1 MRIFAKSPLNF
12 LKRRMKSRPDVE
24 PVAFK
29 PNRARLFIKF
39 LIIFVPVFVI
49 SAGTGLQIVSNHETR
64 NSQNLLSARI
74 GNQVARLSVAIAQNL
89 SGDGLMSSHSL
100 VSTLL
105 SDRAIQ
111 CAELRAGTKLV
122 TAVPASIGCKGQE
135 RYGSINLPIDA
146 QYKLT
151 VYFNDKEV
159 KAARQSRNEFILAAL
174 AVGLLLSITASF
186 FGFRWTVGQPV
197 GSLLNAINRSATGDT
212 AVRIDIERDDE
223 LGTVIKAFNN
233 MQSTLQENAENIQ
246 SHVQDLEELAR
257 IDTLTKIGNRL
268 MFSETLE
275 QKVQTATRAHPVA
288 LLLIDL
294 DGFKEINDGF
304 GHPTGDQLLQKIA
317 DRLKTFTGP
326 SDILVRLGG
335 DEFAII
341 HEFKSYMS
349 LQELSEKLLDKIGCP
364 YSLDNNLVSIKS
376 SIGITIIPN
385 DARDA
390 EGALTAADIA
400 LYSAKASGKNQF
412 CFFDRTAA
420 EQFREYSELK
430 QDLKI
435 AVENNEFQ
443 LHYQPIIE
451 KETGTTLRFEALIRW
466 DHPTRGRISPAVFIP
481 LAEETNTIID
491 IGNWVLRTACLE
503 AARWPENVSISV
515 NLSARQFMLEDLDEI
530 VRSALLESGLPGS
543 RLQLEIT
550 ETVFL
555 SENYDAIEKLN
566 QFRKLGCKIALDD
579 FGTGFSSLSQLIHLP
594 IDTLKIDRAFVET
607 IESNPKSL
615 AIIKAIVEMS
625 NELGIFVTAEGVETL
640 SQLRKL
646 SLIGCNGFQGYL
658 ISKPVP
664 SGELETL
671 LDVKQ
676 YGLLNDAEA
685 A

>member
-1 MRIFAKSPLNF
+1 MFTPTKKSPSF
-12 LKRRMKSRPDVE
+12 WKRQTPSRQDAETVG
-24 PVAFK
+24 FK
-29 PNRARLFIKF
+29 PYRARLFIKF
-39 LIIFVPVFVI
+39 LIIFIPVFVI

-64 NSQNLLSARI
+64 ISQNLLSARI
-74 GNQVARLSVAIAQNL
+74 GNQVARLSAAIAQNL
-89 SGDGLMSSHSL
+89 AENGLMSSQSL
-100 VSTLL
+100 ISTLL

-122 TAVPASIGCKGQE
+122 AAVPARIGCKGQE
-135 RYGSINLPIDA
+135 RYGTVKLPVDA
-146 QYKLT
+146 QHDLI
-151 VYFNDKEV
+151 VYFNDEEV
-159 KAARQSRNEFILAAL
+159 VAARQSRNEFILAAL

-257 IDTLTKIGNRL
+257 IDTLTRIGNRL
-268 MFSETLE
+268 MFRETLE
-275 QKVQTATRAHPVA
+275 ERVQTATREHPVA

-294 DGFKEINDGF
+294 DGFKEVNDGF

-317 DRLKTFTGP
+317 ERLKSFAET
-326 SDILVRLGG
+326 SDVLVRLGG

-349 LQELSEKLLDKIGCP
+349 LQDLCEKLLHKIGSP
-364 YSLDNNLVSIKS
+364 YSLDDNLVSIKC

-385 DARDA
+385 DARNA
-390 EGALTAADIA
+390 EEALTAADIA

-412 CFFDRTAA
+412 FFYDRKAA
-420 EQFREYSELK
+420 EQFRDYSELK
-430 QDLKI
+430 QDLKLAI
-435 AVENNEFQ
+435 ERNEFQ
-443 LHYQPIIE
+443 LCYQPIIE
-451 KETGTTLRFEALIRW
+451 NKTGSTLRFEALIRW
-466 DHPTRGRISPAVFIP
+466 EHPTRGPISPAVFIP

-503 AARWPENVSISV
+503 AAKWPEHISISV
-515 NLSARQFMLEDLDEI
+515 NLSAKQFMLDDLEEI
-530 VRSALLESGLPGS
+530 VKSALVESGLSSS

-566 QFRKLGCKIALDD
+566 QFRKLGCTIALDD

-625 NELGIFVTAEGVETL
+625 NELDIIVTAEGVETEN
-640 SQLRKL
+640 QLKKL
-646 SLIGCNGFQGYL
+646 SHIGCSSFQGYL
-658 ISKPVP
+658 FSKPVP
-664 SGELETL
+664 CCELETL
-671 LDVKQ
+671 FDTKQ
-676 YGLLNDAEA
+676 YKFSPMGVA